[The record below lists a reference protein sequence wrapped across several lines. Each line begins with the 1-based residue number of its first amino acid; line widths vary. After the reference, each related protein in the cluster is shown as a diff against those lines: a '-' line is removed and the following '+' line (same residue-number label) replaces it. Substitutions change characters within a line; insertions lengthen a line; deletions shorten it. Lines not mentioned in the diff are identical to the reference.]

1 MPENPTTFEMPLVD
15 LDLDQDLN
23 LDLNQEFIQDSQ
35 NQTRAAQIISKINE
49 ITLEEIDE
57 VTDDLRNLEDNI
69 KKVEQLSLQV
79 ETADNIFSRIPN
91 STNTETYAVPEPSK
105 NKGGVLEIIKTEENF
120 ADPIDAMLPGPM
132 DLSFLR
138 ELTSDVNADYA
149 IGQLELDELEGSGLA
164 MPE

>member
-1 MPENPTTFEMPLVD
+1 M
-15 LDLDQDLN
+15 
-23 LDLNQEFIQDSQ
+23 
-35 NQTRAAQIISKINE
+35 
-49 ITLEEIDE
+49 
-57 VTDDLRNLEDNI
+57 
-69 KKVEQLSLQV
+69 EQLSLQV
-79 ETADNIFSRIPN
+79 ETADNFFSQIPN
-91 STNTETYAVPEPSK
+91 STNTETYAVPEPDSK